1 MEAVIGTLQAALAVA
16 MATTFDDN
24 IYLTGFFSE
33 TNRHFRPIH
42 VVVGELV
49 GFTLLISTSF
59 VASRLLAQTVPLAMI
74 GWLGVMPMLIGCINL
89 IQLLRPTETRDL
101 VPLSSTEPQRQGF
114 PSKRPKLST
123 VLREHHTYKVSAITV
138 SNGGN
143 NLSIYI
149 PLLATSTTASA
160 LLTIAVCYGAVVTW
174 LTLSFRLTRLPAVA
188 IHLSRHARRVFPFV
202 LMWLGFR
209 ILHDSGALNTLSAIT
224 WKASPLAR
232 CCM

>member
-1 MEAVIGTLQAALAVA
+1 MEGLIGTLQAAVAVA

-42 VVVGELV
+42 VVVGELL
-49 GFTLLISTSF
+49 GFSLLIGGSF
-59 VASRLLAQTVPLAMI
+59 AASRLLAETVPLTRI
-74 GWLGVMPMLIGCINL
+74 GWLGLMPILIGLVNL
-89 IQLLRPTETRDL
+89 LQLFQPAQTRPLE
-101 VPLSSTEPQRQGF
+101 PLPAKGPQPEGF
-114 PSKRPKLST
+114 PSKRPRLST
-123 VLREHHTYKVSAITV
+123 VLRQHHTYKVSAVTI

-149 PLLATSTTASA
+149 PLLATSGTGSA
-160 LLTIAVCYGAVVTW
+160 LLTVLICYGAVATW

-188 IHLSRHARRVFPFV
+188 IHLSRHARRLFPLV

-209 ILHDSGALNTLSAIT
+209 ILSDSGALTSLRIGG
-224 WKASPLAR
+224 
-232 CCM
+232 

>member
-1 MEAVIGTLQAALAVA
+1 MDGVIGTLQAAMAVA

-42 VVVGELV
+42 VVVGELL
-49 GFTLLISTSF
+49 GFTALIGSSF
-59 VASRLLAQTVPLAMI
+59 VASRLLAETVPLSRI
-74 GWLGVMPMLIGCINL
+74 GWLGLLPILIGVVNL
-89 IQLLRPTETRDL
+89 LQLLQPAQPRELDP
-101 VPLSSTEPQRQGF
+101 VPAKGPQAEGF
-114 PSKRPKLST
+114 PSKRPKLAT
-123 VLREHHTYKVSAITV
+123 VLRQHHTYKVSAVTI

-149 PLLATSTTASA
+149 PLLATSSSTSA
-160 LLTIAVCYGAVVTW
+160 LLTVAVCYGAVATW

-188 IHLSRHARRVFPFV
+188 IHLSRHARRCFPFV

-209 ILHDSGALNTLSAIT
+209 ILNDSGALNGLSGAG
-224 WKASPLAR
+224 
-232 CCM
+232 

>member
-1 MEAVIGTLQAALAVA
+1 MDGVISSVQAAMAVA

-42 VVVGELV
+42 VVVGELL
-49 GFTLLISTSF
+49 GFSALISTSF
-59 VASRLLAQTVPLAMI
+59 LASRLLAETVPLSII
-74 GWLGVMPMLIGCINL
+74 GWLGLMPVLIGLFNL
-89 IQLLRPTETRDL
+89 LQLFQPAQIREL
-101 VPLSSTEPQRQGF
+101 EPPILKASEAEGF
-114 PSKRPKLST
+114 ASKRLKLGT
-123 VLREHHTYKVSAITV
+123 VLRQHHTYKVSAVTI

-149 PLLATSTTASA
+149 PLLATSSTTSA
-160 LLTIAVCYGAVVTW
+160 VLTIAICYTAVVTW

-188 IHLSRHARRVFPFV
+188 IHLSRHARRLFPFV

-209 ILHDSGALNTLSAIT
+209 ILNDSGALNGLNGGV
-224 WKASPLAR
+224 
-232 CCM
+232 

>member
-1 MEAVIGTLQAALAVA
+1 MDAVIGTLQAALAVA

-49 GFTLLISTSF
+49 GFTLLITTSF

-89 IQLLRPTETRDL
+89 IQLLKPMETRDL
-101 VPLSSTEPQRQGF
+101 APIASLEPQRQGF

-149 PLLATSTTASA
+149 PLLATSTTTSA
-160 LLTIAVCYGAVVTW
+160 LLTIAVCYGAVATW
-174 LTLSFRLTRLPAVA
+174 LSLSFRLTRLPAVA

-224 WKASPLAR
+224 
-232 CCM
+232 

>member
-1 MEAVIGTLQAALAVA
+1 MDGVISSLEAAMAVA

-42 VVVGELV
+42 VMGELM
-49 GFTLLISTSF
+49 GFSVLITTSF
-59 VASRLLAQTVPLAMI
+59 LASRLLAETVPLSII
-74 GWLGVMPMLIGCINL
+74 GWLGLMPILIGLLNL
-89 IQLLRPTETRDL
+89 LQLLQPAQIREL
-101 VPLSSTEPQRQGF
+101 EPLILKASEAEGF
-114 PSKRPKLST
+114 PSKRLKLGT
-123 VLREHHTYKVSAITV
+123 VLRQHHTYRVSAVTI

-149 PLLATSTTASA
+149 PLLATSSATSA
-160 LLTIAVCYGAVVTW
+160 LLTIVVCYMAVVTW

-188 IHLSRHARRVFPFV
+188 IHLSRHARRLFPFV

-209 ILHDSGALNTLSAIT
+209 ILNDSGVLNGLNGGG
-224 WKASPLAR
+224 
-232 CCM
+232 

>member
-16 MATTFDDN
+16 LATTFDDN

-49 GFTLLISTSF
+49 GFTALISTSF

-74 GWLGVMPMLIGCINL
+74 GWLGVMPMLIGCINF
-89 IQLLRPTETRDL
+89 IQLLRPKETRDL
-101 VPLSSTEPQRQGF
+101 VPISATEPQRQGF

-149 PLLATSTTASA
+149 PLLATSTTGSA
-160 LLTIAVCYGAVVTW
+160 LLTFVVCYAAVVTW

-209 ILHDSGALNTLSAIT
+209 ILNDSGALKSLTASA
-224 WKASPLAR
+224 S
-232 CCM
+232 

>member
-1 MEAVIGTLQAALAVA
+1 MEAVIATLQSAVAVA

-42 VVVGELV
+42 VVVGELL
-49 GFTLLISTSF
+49 GFTALISTSF
-59 VASRLLAQTVPLAMI
+59 LASRLLAQTVPLSWI
-74 GWLGVMPMLIGCINL
+74 GWLGMLPILIGCVNL
-89 IQLLRPTETRDL
+89 IRLLRPPQTRDL
-101 VPLSSTEPQRQGF
+101 VQVNLIEPQPQGF
-114 PSKRPKLST
+114 PSKRPKIST
-123 VLREHHTYKVSAITV
+123 ALREHHTYKVSAITV

-149 PLLATSTTASA
+149 PLMATSSTGSA
-160 LLTIAVCYGAVVTW
+160 LLTILVCYGAVITW
-174 LTLSFRLTRLPAVA
+174 LSLSFRLTRLPAVA

-209 ILHDSGALNTLSAIT
+209 ILHDSGALQTLTAVG
-224 WKASPLAR
+224 
-232 CCM
+232 

>member
-1 MEAVIGTLQAALAVA
+1 MEALIGSLQAAVAVA

-24 IYLTGFFSE
+24 IYLTGFFSA
-33 TNRHFRPIH
+33 TNRHFRPMHI
-42 VVVGELV
+42 VVGELL
-49 GFTLLISTSF
+49 GFTALISTSF
-59 VASRLLAQTVPLAMI
+59 LASRLLAHTVPLALI
-74 GWLGVMPMLIGCINL
+74 GWLGVLPIVIGCVNL
-89 IQLLRPTETRDL
+89 IQLLRPQQIRDIAS
-101 VPLSSTEPQRQGF
+101 PSPAEPQGQGF
-114 PSKRPKLST
+114 PSKRPKIST

-149 PLLATSTTASA
+149 PLMATSSTGSA
-160 LLTIAVCYGAVVTW
+160 LLTMLVCYGAVLTW

-209 ILHDSGALNTLSAIT
+209 ILHDSGALNTLMT
-224 WKASPLAR
+224 TG
-232 CCM
+232 